1 MKKALK
7 IVGNVILWL
16 FVAFAAIT
24 MVFSLSAAANN
35 DGVPSIFGKSLIT
48 IQSDSMNPTFK
59 KGDLIF
65 DDTLSGVEKMTL
77 EIDDVITF
85 KADLDGDGK
94 DELNTHRI
102 IDIVD
107 AGGNSVKD
115 DEDYYK
121 NNNVYYRTQGDNK
134 ETNATPDEHLVRH
147 DTVVGKYT
155 GAKLG
160 GMGKVLDF
168 LQSSTGFLVV
178 IVLPLALFFIYELYN
193 VISAKRKS
201 SAGRWRNISV
211 NRRAKTTQSRK
222 AAVSTIDFAALKS
235 KSKVSRFY
243 RGLLLFYFFYDFS
256 LVFRFL

>member
-193 VISAKRKS
+193 VISAIVATKQKK
-201 SAGRWRNISV
+201 ISV
-211 NRRAKTTQSRK
+211 ADEEEIKRRAVEKYLRQQAGEDDAK
-222 AAVSTIDFAALKS
+222 PKGGGFD
-235 KSKVSRFY
+235 
-243 RGLLLFYFFYDFS
+243 D
-256 LVFRFL
+256 